1 TTVVRDGR
9 PDASY
14 SSDIPQQDSVG
25 GKPELGKK

>member
-1 TTVVRDGR
+1 GR